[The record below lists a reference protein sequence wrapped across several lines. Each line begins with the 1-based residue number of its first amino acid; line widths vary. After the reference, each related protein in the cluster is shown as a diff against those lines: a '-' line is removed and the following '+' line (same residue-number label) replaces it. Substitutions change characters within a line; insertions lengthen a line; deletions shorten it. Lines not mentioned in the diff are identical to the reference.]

1 MKVTMHDRAAV
12 VPATPK
18 TDCALRVARDYPDE
32 LPHLEQVA
40 RLAVLLFRSLGQ
52 VHKLGPHE
60 CELLCCA
67 ALLHDVGISVSYPGH
82 HKKSLKLILRAELPA
97 LTAREREIVA
107 NVARYHRK
115 AKPSAK
121 HQAFAR
127 LPAEDQQLVCKLA
140 AILRLADGLDRAH
153 ENAVSAVEASADPQ
167 GWAVAI
173 AGPGN
178 LAYAAASARR
188 KADLFE
194 DVYDVKIRF
203 EPG

>member
-1 MKVTMHDRAAV
+1 MQDLAAV
-12 VPATPK
+12 MPATPK
-18 TDCALRVARDYPDE
+18 TDCALRMAREHPDE

-40 RLAVLLFRSLGQ
+40 RLAPLLFRSFGPVHELGSR
-52 VHKLGPHE
+52 E

-67 ALLHDVGISVSYPGH
+67 ALLHDVGISISYSGH

-97 LTAREREIVA
+97 LTTLEREIVA

-121 HQAFAR
+121 HKAFAR
-127 LPAEDQQLVCKLA
+127 LPEEDRQLVCKLA
-140 AILRLADGLDRAH
+140 AILRLADGFDRAH
-153 ENAVSAVEASADPQ
+153 ENAVSAIEASADPQ

-178 LAYAAASARR
+178 LAYAAASAQR
-188 KADLFE
+188 KAELFE